1 MKNKKKKENENYY
14 NIDKIINKSIMNN
27 FKSKSLLKNKEYR
40 NKNCIN
46 ISNSIGVRKNN
57 NSNTKKKF

>member
-1 MKNKKKKENENYY
+1 
-14 NIDKIINKSIMNN
+14 MNN
-27 FKSKSLLKNKEYR
+27 FKSKSLLKNKENR

-57 NSNTKKKF
+57 NSNTKK

>member
-27 FKSKSLLKNKEYR
+27 FKSKSLLKNKENR

-57 NSNTKKKF
+57 NSNTKK